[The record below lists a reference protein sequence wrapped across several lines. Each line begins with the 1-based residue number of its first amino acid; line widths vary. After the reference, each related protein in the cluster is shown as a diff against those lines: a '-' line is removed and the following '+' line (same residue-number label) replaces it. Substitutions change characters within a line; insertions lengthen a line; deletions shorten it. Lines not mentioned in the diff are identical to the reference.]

1 MAEETYDRSADPGDS
16 GVRVRGTAAGPETT
30 SAASGPG
37 TDGLEDTDFTGDG
50 ELDASDT
57 LEGDPGDDPLD
68 TGVAPAGQVVGRET
82 LRHHA
87 GRGARG

>member
-1 MAEETYDRSADPGDS
+1 MAEETYEPTAGPGDS
-16 GVRVRGTAAGPETT
+16 GTEYEYGGGTGDYERGEYN
-30 SAASGPG
+30 PG
-37 TDGLEDTDFTGDG
+37 TDGLEDTDLADDG

-68 TGVAPAGQVVGRET
+68 TGIAPAGPLVGRGT

-87 GRGARG
+87 GRGAGR